1 MVTMATDAAN
11 KSGAI
16 KRRLKKITAQ
26 TKLNVLPYE
35 YAGKGGLDNEA
46 AAGIY
51 PKGFPTHLVP
61 S

>member
-1 MVTMATDAAN
+1 MAPDAAN

-16 KRRLKKITAQ
+16 KRRLKNNCV

-35 YAGKGGLDNEA
+35 CAGKGDLDDEA

-51 PKGFPTHLVP
+51 PKGLSTHLVP